1 MTFQIYTLGCKVNTY
16 ESNVIEEQLQKQG
29 YQLTDGPADIVIIN
43 TCTVTN
49 TADRKSMKMIHR
61 IHKEYPQALLVV
73 IGCMSQIRADEVKEL
88 PNVIIVLGNKYK
100 SKLPALIEQ
109 YMHDRQPIV
118 LVEDLMQTTFE
129 TMRLDNFN
137 RTRAFV
143 KIEDGC
149 ENFCS
154 YCIIP
159 YSRGNVR
166 SKAPLDVIDEVKTL
180 VKIGHHEIVLTG
192 IHTGHYGAEFEAYQ
206 FADLLRDLLNIPG
219 LERLRISSIEMNE
232 ITDEVLQLLQ
242 SSSILV
248 DHFHIPLQSGSDSI
262 LKAMNRKYDKQ
273 AFIEKVAAIR
283 KVRPRISLTTDLIV
297 GFPGETEE
305 YFLETLDTIRHLKF
319 SKIHVFPYS
328 KRQGTKAALLPDIDG
343 TTKKQRV
350 RTVLELSRQLEQE
363 YMTQFLGETVTVIPE
378 VERHGYWLG
387 HTGNYLAVK
396 VPVTKAGMPD
406 EITVV
411 LNEVAYPYMIGEV
424 KKVSEHQSSEVADKI
439 QSEQKLE
446 I

>member
-16 ESNVIEEQLQKQG
+16 ESNVIEEQLQKHG
-29 YQLTDGPADIVIIN
+29 YQLTDGQADIVIIN

-100 SKLPALIEQ
+100 SKLPSLIEQ

-118 LVEDLMQTTFE
+118 LVEDLMRTTFE

-166 SKAPLDVIDEVKTL
+166 SKEPLDVIDEVKTL
-180 VKIGHHEIVLTG
+180 IKMGHHEIVLTG
-192 IHTGHYGAEFEAYQ
+192 IHTGHYGADFEAYH

-305 YFLETLDTIRHLKF
+305 HFLETLDTIRHLKF

-343 TTKKQRV
+343 ATKKQRV
-350 RTVLELSRQLEQE
+350 RTVLELSKQLEQD

-378 VERHGYWLG
+378 VERLGYWLG
-387 HTGNYLAVK
+387 HTGNYLTVK
-396 VPVTKAGMPD
+396 VPVTKAEIPD

-411 LNEVAYPYMIGEV
+411 LKEVAYPYMIGEV
-424 KKVSEHQSSEVADKI
+424 KKISESQPSEVAD
-439 QSEQKLE
+439 
-446 I
+446 